1 MIYFLNDEI
10 QDELKQNLSKI
21 FAEAMKST
29 GQEYEKLTCSLEFV
43 DKEVIKSINLN
54 SRNVDSATDV
64 LSFPL
69 LDLKEGEKIE
79 VKKYPFDVEQNGE
92 LSLGDI
98 IICEEIAK
106 NQAEEYGHSEMR
118 EKCYLF
124 LHGLLHLLGYDHI
137 FEKDKQIMRQK
148 EESILSAV
156 SSSLTRNE

>member
-10 QDELKQNLSKI
+10 NMELKENLEKI
-21 FAEAMKST
+21 FEEALKQTS
-29 GQEYEKLTCSLEFV
+29 QDYDNLVCSLEFV
-43 DKEVIKSINLN
+43 GKEIIHSINLS
-54 SRNVDSATDV
+54 SRNVDAPTDV

-69 LDLKEGEKIE
+69 LNLKCGEVVDVSKF
-79 VKKYPFDVEQNGE
+79 PFDVDAGGE

-106 NQAEEYGHSEMR
+106 LQAEEYGHSEMR

-137 FEKDKQIMRQK
+137 FEKDKQIMREK
-148 EESILSAV
+148 EEQVLSAV
-156 SSSLTRNE
+156 STSLVRKD